1 MTKRK
6 NIAIFP
12 GSFDPFTTGHEFI
25 LNKGLELFDKIIIGV
40 GHNAT
45 KSSFFPLEKRI
56 SWIEQL
62 FAEEPKVSVASYQ
75 GLTVDFAK
83 KHNANYIL
91 RGLRT
96 AADFE
101 YERAIAQMNKTLSK
115 GIESVFLLTT
125 PELTPVTSTIVR
137 DIIRHGG
144 DASMFIPNALDK
156 SEFHLKNTVAAQ
168 NKK

>member
-1 MTKRK
+1 MESNRK
-6 NIAIFP
+6 IAIFP
-12 GSFDPFTTGHEFI
+12 GSFDPFTTGHESI
-25 LNKGLELFDKIIIGV
+25 INRGLDLFDKIIIGV

-45 KSSFFPLEKRI
+45 KTSFFPLEKRI

-62 FAEEPKVSVASYQ
+62 FAEEPKISVASYE
-75 GLTVDFAK
+75 GLTIDFAK
-83 KHNANYIL
+83 KHQANYIL

-101 YERAIAQMNKTLSK
+101 YERAIAQMNKTLSQ
-115 GIESVFLLTT
+115 GLESVFLLTT

-144 DASMFIPNALDK
+144 DASIFIPNALDK
-156 SEFHLKNTVAAQ
+156 SEFALKNTVAAL
-168 NKK
+168 KKK